1 MNKILLIE
9 DSMMISR
16 ALSANIRKEL
26 NVEVDSAYTLAD
38 AKARLASNHD
48 YFAALVDL
56 TLPDAPDGEALDEVL
71 QWHIPAIVMTASF
84 SEEKRD
90 ELLERGLVDY
100 IIKDSKT
107 SFNYVVSLLRRLYL
121 NQFISVLVVEDSFTG
136 MQFVTKQL
144 RRWLL
149 TVHEAADGAEALA
162 ILNKHPEIR
171 MILADYHMPV
181 MNGMEL
187 VKALREKKDKEELAI
202 IGISAINEKS
212 LSARFIKY
220 GANDFLTKP
229 FAPEELQCRINHNLE
244 TLELLAKLRETTY
257 RDYLTQLF
265 NRRYLFEK
273 AEKQFR
279 AAKSAGHPV
288 TMSVMDIDHFKRI
301 NDAYGHHAGD
311 TVLRTISALFREHF
325 PDCITFRLG
334 GEEFGLIMLNI
345 PFEVALTRIE
355 QFQQDLKDTPMN
367 LGHPVYVTAS
377 FGVTDELA
385 DQLDEMLQAA
395 DRLLYQAKQ
404 QGRDRICTN
413 N

>member
-1 MNKILLIE
+1 
-9 DSMMISR
+9 